1 MPTVNS
7 IAELKQYVDRMTKQ
21 AMSKGNSVKNTVID
35 EGKKQ
40 VQKTVYD
47 VYSPK
52 EYERTGQLKENWNW
66 QDTTDGIE
74 IINTRT
80 DEDTGKYIPDSIEY
94 GRNYDYSFEYA
105 NKPRPFIENTRESLR
120 NDDRLKNALK
130 NDMKAQGLDVT

>member
-1 MPTVNS
+1 MATVNS
-7 IAELKQYVDRMTKQ
+7 IAELKKYVDRMAQ
-21 AMSKGNSVKNTVID
+21 EAMSKGNSVKNTVIE

-47 VYSPK
+47 VYEPK
-52 EYERTGQLKENWNW
+52 EYSRTGKLKENWNW

-74 IINTRT
+74 IINTRS
-80 DEDTGKYIPDSIEY
+80 DEDSGKYIVDTVEY
-94 GRNYDYSFEYA
+94 GRNYDYDFEYS

>member
-1 MPTVNS
+1 MATVNS
-7 IAELKQYVDRMTKQ
+7 IAELKKYVDRMAQ
-21 AMSKGNSVKNTVID
+21 EAMSKGNSVKNTVIA

-40 VQKTVYD
+40 VQQTVYD
-47 VYSPK
+47 VYEPK
-52 EYERTGQLKENWNW
+52 AYERTGKLKENWNW
-66 QDTTDGIE
+66 QDTHDGIE

-80 DEDTGKYIPDSIEY
+80 DENSDKYIVDTVEY
-94 GRNYDYSFEYA
+94 GRNYDYDFEYA